1 MKKRVNTDLI
11 VTLTLTNSDG
21 GAKDTSDWS
30 NVSVVAVR
38 QNTTI
43 KTSQDFT
50 MKGNVITFQWDKIE
64 NKSVG
69 TYDVMIVYELP
80 RSSYEEGIDHE
91 IIDIKDA
98 FQIVTSSTEEQ
109 GVGEAIVVAVESG
122 KDGLSAYEVWKKQYG
137 TSESTIDDYI
147 AYLQSPCKISTAEYS
162 KGILTIKIG

>member
-21 GAKDTSDWS
+21 SAKDTSDWS

-43 KTSQDFT
+43 KNNQDFT

-109 GVGEAIVVAVESG
+109 GVGEAIVV
-122 KDGLSAYEVWKKQYG
+122 
-137 TSESTIDDYI
+137 
-147 AYLQSPCKISTAEYS
+147 P
-162 KGILTIKIG
+162 